1 MSTATLTDLALI
13 QLQSIGISLGGN
25 PILQDLT
32 WTVGDGKRI
41 GLIGPNGAGK
51 TTLLRIIG
59 QQLEPD
65 KGEISRTGTVGY
77 LTQDVQDVTSGH
89 SIIEETLRAFEAIEA
104 MQTREVELTRALEDP
119 DTNHAKILQE
129 LEVIH
134 ERLAIHGA
142 HSAQSRAE
150 SVLEGLGFATRE
162 LNRPV
167 ETLSGGFR
175 MRVALAQILL
185 QKPDVLLLDEPT
197 NHLDI
202 VSIDWLE
209 KYLKTYSGT
218 VILVSHDRYFLNRM
232 IDTVAHLYHG
242 RIAEYAGDYDF
253 FLIEREKRRVLEQA
267 AYENQ
272 QRDIQQD
279 QRFIDRFRYKASK
292 ARQVQ
297 SRIKHL
303 EKLER
308 LPPPESPDAQ
318 IRIRFPSPS
327 PSGRRILSLSPFS
340 KIYPSQNGPA
350 VKVFD
355 QATPLEIT
363 RGQKIA
369 LIGKNGAGKSTLSR
383 ILYGSE
389 SIQGDLQIGHNVSIR
404 FFAQHQADTLTASD
418 TVLESLQREA
428 VGREEVYLR
437 TLLGAFL
444 FTGDDVFKPVHVLS
458 GGEKS
463 RLALART
470 LVNPANFLILD
481 EPTNHLDI
489 QSIGVLIEAL
499 RQYDGTFVIVSHDRH
514 FIDHVA
520 NVIWHIGDQ
529 SVRTYEGTYSDYQW
543 ALDHGSL
550 QRVSQT
556 RKSPQKAAPKS
567 HSRSGGP
574 KTKEQKRREA
584 EARNRAYQEARTN
597 GHLHHEQLTDHQLQ
611 WLCEEAESAIS
622 EAEARKK
629 VLEEILSDPQT
640 YSDPVQSE
648 EATIRYAAIE
658 KELADLYQK
667 WEQLAESIQ

>member
-1 MSTATLTDLALI
+1 MI

-32 WTVGDGKRI
+32 WTVGDSKRI

-59 QQLEPD
+59 QQLDPD
-65 KGEISRTGTVGY
+65 QGEISRTGTVGY
-77 LTQDVQDVTSGH
+77 LTQDVQDITSGQ
-89 SIIEETLRAFEAIEA
+89 SIIEETMRTFGAIES
-104 MQTREVELTRALEDP
+104 MQTQEVELTRALEDP
-119 DTNHAKILQE
+119 NANHAKILHE

-142 HSAQSRAE
+142 HSVQSRAE
-150 SVLEGLGFATRE
+150 SVLEGLGFATAD

-185 QKPDVLLLDEPT
+185 QKPDLLLLDEPT

-209 KYLKTYSGT
+209 KYLKTYSGS

-232 IDTVAHLYHG
+232 IDTVAHLYQG
-242 RIAEYAGDYDF
+242 RITEYAGNYDF
-253 FLIEREKRRVLEQA
+253 FLTEREKRRVLELA

-272 QRDIQQD
+272 QRQIQQD
-279 QRFIDRFRYKASK
+279 ERFIARFRYKASK

-318 IRIRFPSPS
+318 IRIRFPSPT
-327 PSGRRILSLSPFS
+327 PSGRTVLSLSQFS
-340 KIYPSQNGPA
+340 KVYPSHNGA
-350 VKVFD
+350 AAISVFD
-355 QATPLEIT
+355 QTGPLEIT

-369 LIGKNGAGKSTLSR
+369 LVGKNGAGKSTLSR
-383 ILYGSE
+383 ILYGNE
-389 SIQGDLQIGHNVSIR
+389 PIQGDLRIGHNVTVR
-404 FFAQHQADTLTASD
+404 FFAQHHADSLLPTD

-428 VGREEVYLR
+428 VGREQVYLR

-444 FTGDDVFKPVHVLS
+444 FTGDDVFKPVQVLS

-489 QSIGVLIEAL
+489 QSISVLIEAL
-499 RQYDGTFVIVSHDRH
+499 RQYEGTFVVVSHDRH

-520 NVIWHIGDQ
+520 NVIWQIGDQ

-543 ALDHGSL
+543 ALDRGSL
-550 QRVSQT
+550 QQVGQT
-556 RKSPQKAAPKS
+556 DKSPHKVAPKS
-567 HSRSGGP
+567 RSRSGGP

-584 EARNRAYQEARTN
+584 QARNRAYQDAKTN
-597 GHLHHEQLTDHQLQ
+597 GHLHHERLTDHQLQ

-629 VLEEILSDPQT
+629 ALEEILADPQT

-648 EATIRYAAIE
+648 EATTGYAAIE
-658 KELADLYQK
+658 KELADLYKK
-667 WEQLAESIQ
+667 WEQLVESIQ

>member
-1 MSTATLTDLALI
+1 LFTETLTDLALI

-65 KGEISRTGTVGY
+65 DGEIARTGTVGY
-77 LTQDVQDVTSGH
+77 LTQDVQDVTNGR
-89 SIIEETLRAFEAIEA
+89 SIIEETLTAFGEIES
-104 MQTREVELTRALEDP
+104 METREMELTQALEDP
-119 DTNHAKILQE
+119 TTNHTKILQE

-134 ERLAIHGA
+134 EHLAIHGA
-142 HSAQSRAE
+142 HAAQSRAE
-150 SVLEGLGFATRE
+150 SVLEGLGFATAD
-162 LNRPV
+162 LNRSM

-232 IDTVAHLYHG
+232 IDTVAHLYQG
-242 RIAEYAGDYDF
+242 RVTEYAGNYDF

-272 QRDIQQD
+272 QREIQQD
-279 QRFIDRFRYKASK
+279 ERFIARFRYKASK

-318 IRIRFPSPS
+318 IRIRFPSPI
-327 PSGRRILSLSPFS
+327 PSGRSVLSLSIFS

-350 VKVFD
+350 INVFD
-355 QATPLEIT
+355 QTGPLEII

-383 ILYGSE
+383 ILHGSE
-389 SIQGDLQIGHNVSIR
+389 SIQGDLLIGHNVTVR
-404 FFAQHQADTLTASD
+404 FFAQHHADALTRTD
-418 TVLESLQREA
+418 TVLESLSREA
-428 VGREEVYLR
+428 VGHEQVSLR

-444 FTGDDVFKPVHVLS
+444 FTGDDVFKPVQVLS

-499 RQYDGTFVIVSHDRH
+499 RQYDGTFVVVSHDRH

-520 NVIWHIGDQ
+520 NVIWHVGDRC
-529 SVRTYEGTYSDYQW
+529 VRTYEGTYSDYQW

-550 QRVSQT
+550 QQVKETKTSFP
-556 RKSPQKAAPKS
+556 KIAPKS
-567 HSRSGGP
+567 RARSGGP

-584 EARNRAYQEARTN
+584 EARNRAYQEAKTN
-597 GHLHHEQLTDHQLQ
+597 GRTQPNDLTDHQIR

-622 EAEARKK
+622 EAESRKK
-629 VLEEILSDPQT
+629 ILEEVLSDAHT
-640 YSDPVQSE
+640 YSDPARSE

-658 KELADLYQK
+658 KELEDLYHK
-667 WEQLAESIQ
+667 WEKLMESIQ